1 MASRIK
7 GITVEIGGDT
17 TGLDQALRQV
27 NNRSNDLQKELKDV
41 ERLLKFNPNNV
52 ELLAQKQQLLMQQ
65 VQATTDKLNQLKEAE
80 AQVQQQFERGDIS
93 EQQYRAFRREI
104 EATEQALEG
113 YQQSLQDMQG
123 EQDRVAQG
131 TRQLTTLFDAT
142 GSSVEDYANVIGQR
156 LVRAIQNGTAT
167 SRDLEYAFQRIGR
180 QAIGADGDIE
190 RLRTTLQSAD
200 DGNSIENIRRDMQ
213 RLSNEA
219 EETEGSIKELGGEL
233 ANLAAGLAAG
243 GGIAGAI
250 EKSLSNS
257 ELKAKIDIT
266 FDVPES
272 SKESV
277 RQAVTSIEAYGVD
290 GEAALEGVRRQWALN
305 KDASD
310 ASNAAIVKGAA
321 AVAQSYS
328 GVDFTELI
336 QETNELAS
344 GLKISNKDA
353 LALTNALLKAGF
365 PPEQLD
371 TIAEYGLQMKQVGFS
386 TKEIQAIFEKGI
398 DTKTWN
404 IDNLNDGVKE
414 ARLQMANFGDGVDK
428 ATSGLVERAGISTE
442 KFQKWG
448 QAVANGGKVGSK
460 AMGEVAT
467 WLDGIKDKTLKN
479 QIATKVFG
487 TKWEDQGPNMI
498 AVFKGIADAQDKTK
512 QNQQQLNDAA
522 AKYDSS
528 PAVQM
533 GQAFAE
539 MQTSLQPLLTVIAN
553 VVSKVA
559 EFIKNNPTLAATIA
573 AVASAIGILVG
584 VIMGLAPIFT
594 AIATTAGALGISIG
608 AIAVPIG
615 IAIAAI
621 AALVAAGV
629 LIYKNWDT
637 IKAKAIEIW
646 GAIKDYL
653 SKTWEGIKSTSSKV
667 WNSIKSFLGSLWNGI
682 KSIATSVWNGIKSYF
697 TTVLN
702 VYKTLFTTA
711 WNAIKTAVITVWNGL
726 KTGASTVFNTIK
738 SVITTIWNGIKAVTS
753 SVWNG
758 IKSIVTS
765 VWNGIKLVTTS
776 VVNGIKSVV
785 STVFYGLKNIVSK
798 AMSGVKTVVETGWNK
813 AKSFLEKINL
823 IEIGKNIIE
832 GLIKGIKSLAG
843 KIGSA
848 VKSVANGIPSA
859 FKKILG
865 IHSPSRVMRD
875 EVGYWI
881 TEGLAKGIKAN
892 TNAEKAA
899 KEKAQAI
906 VKTYKNKLKELDTKY
921 SAGMISTKT
930 YVDSLKKL
938 QKTYGDISG
947 ATTTIQSKII
957 KANSKQALKE
967 QKERQAKQAALAKS
981 FNDQMTKLSYQYNAG
996 IISDSAY
1003 IKKLESMKEK
1013 YKNVTNAVVKIDSKI
1028 ADIKKKQT
1036 AEQFKND
1043 KAYYT
1048 QKSKDANVSMQ
1059 EELNILNKLA
1069 QGYKKNSDERIYF
1082 ENLAKQKKQE
1092 ITEAKK
1098 KIDEDYLNKVQE
1110 LNQKYIDEE
1119 KRLTEAYQK
1128 AVDDRAKSLYSFAG
1142 LFDEIS
1148 LNAEI
1153 SGQKLLE
1160 NLQGQVTTF
1169 EQWQKDMSTLAA
1181 RGVDE
1186 GLIKELQ
1193 EMGPKSAAEIAAL
1206 NTLSDD
1212 QLAQY
1217 VSLWKQK
1224 SNLAHTEAVSE
1235 LEDMRI
1241 DTANQIVA
1249 LQEETAK
1256 QLAAYQAEWKSSMKK
1271 VVGNA
1276 KNMQSQMPSIGSNAV
1291 QGLIDGINSKK
1302 DLLAAAAAELAAIVA
1317 GTVQSDLD
1325 IHSPSRVFKG
1335 FGVNVNEG
1343 FIQGL
1348 QQSAARLKNAMQGVY
1363 GSLANSAQRVMNN
1376 SSVVTNTKTIDN
1388 SRAQNNSIV
1397 IQTTESPERAIRREL
1412 DRLAFKF

>member
-1 MASRIK
+1 MADRIK
-7 GITVEIGGDT
+7 GITIEIGSDT
-17 TGLDQALRQV
+17 VGLQNALKDV
-27 NNRSNDLQKELKDV
+27 NKQSRKLQTELKDV
-41 ERLLKFNPNNV
+41 ERLLKYDPGNV
-52 ELLAQKQQLLMQQ
+52 ELLAQKQQLLTERIE
-65 VQATTDKLNQLKEAE
+65 ATSNKLNQLKEAQS
-80 AQVQQQFERGDIS
+80 QVQAQFERGEIGA
-93 EQQYRAFRREI
+93 EQYRAFQREI
-104 EATEQALEG
+104 TATEGALNGLRNQLSNMEK
-113 YQQSLQDMQG
+113 
-123 EQDRVAQG
+123 EQERVASS
-131 TRQLTTLFDAT
+131 TRQLNTLFEAT
-142 GSSVEDYANVIGQR
+142 GTSVDQFADSLGNQ
-156 LVRAIQNGTAT
+156 LTNAIRNGTAT
-167 SRDLEYAFQRIGR
+167 SRQLDQAIERIGR
-180 QAIGADGDIE
+180 EALGANVDLG
-190 RLRTTLQSAD
+190 RLRNALSSVD
-200 DGNSIENIRRDMQ
+200 DGASLRSVRQDLN
-213 RLSNEA
+213 RLSQEADNA
-219 EETEGSIKELGGEL
+219 EESVKGLGSEIGG
-233 ANLAAGLAAG
+233 LAAGLAAG
-243 GGIAGAI
+243 GGIAGAV

-257 ELKAKIDIT
+257 ELKTKIDIT
-266 FDVPES
+266 FDVPKS
-272 SKESV
+272 SIESV
-277 RQAVTSIEAYGVD
+277 RQAVTAIEAYGVD

-305 KDASD
+305 KTESDEANAS
-310 ASNAAIVKGAA
+310 IVKGAA
-321 AVAQSYS
+321 VISQSYS

-344 GLKISNKDA
+344 GLKISNQDA

-371 TIAEYGLQMKQVGFS
+371 TIAEYGVQMKQIGFS

-398 DTKTWN
+398 DVKSWN
-404 IDNLNDGVKE
+404 VDNLNDGVKE
-414 ARLQMANFGDGVDK
+414 ARLQMAGFGAGVDK
-428 ATSGLVERAGISTE
+428 AMNGLIKQSGISVD
-442 KFQKWG
+442 KFIGWG
-448 QAVANGGKVGSK
+448 KAVAEGGKKGSK
-460 AMGEVAT
+460 AMSEVAT

-479 QIATKVFG
+479 QLATKVFG

-498 AVFKGIADAQDKTK
+498 AVFEGIADAQDKTK
-512 QNQQQLNDAA
+512 QNQELLNETT
-522 AKYDSS
+522 AKYDAN

-533 GQAFAE
+533 KQAFADL
-539 MQTSLQPLLTVIAN
+539 QTALQPVLTTIADVI
-553 VVSKVA
+553 SKVA
-559 EFIKNNPTLAATIA
+559 VWIQNNPKLTATIA
-573 AVASAIGILVG
+573 AIASAIGILVG
-584 VIMGLAPIFT
+584 ICMGLAPIFITLEGAAT
-594 AIATTAGALGISIG
+594 AFGIGMLPLAGIIAG
-608 AIAVPIG
+608 VV
-615 IAIAAI
+615 AAI
-621 AALVAAGV
+621 ALLVTAGIA
-629 LIYKNWDT
+629 IYKNWDT
-637 IKAKAIEIW
+637 IKAKTTEIW
-646 GAIKDYL
+646 SAIKDFL
-653 SKTWEGIKSTSSKV
+653 SATWEGIKSTASTV
-667 WNSIKSFLGSLWNGI
+667 WNAISDFFKKWGTTILAIITGPIGILVLLISRNWDSIKSATQTVWNAIKSFLNNLWNGI
-682 KSIATSVWNGIKSYF
+682 KSTATTVFNTIKSAISTVWNNIKTITSTVWNGIKSVVTSVWNGIKSTT
-697 TTVLN
+697 TTV
-702 VYKTLFTTA
+702 
-711 WNAIKTAVITVWNGL
+711 I
-726 KTGASTVFNTIK
+726 
-738 SVITTIWNGIKAVTS
+738 
-753 SVWNG
+753 NG
-758 IKSIVTS
+758 IKSIIS
-765 VWNGIKLVTTS
+765 SAFNG
-776 VVNGIKSVV
+776 
-785 STVFYGLKNIVSK
+785 FKNIVST
-798 AMSGVKTVVETGWNK
+798 AMSNVKTSIETGWNK

-823 IEIGKNIIE
+823 VDIGKNIIE
-832 GLIKGIKSLAG
+832 GLINGIKSLTG

-848 VKSVANGIPSA
+848 VKSVADGIPSA

-1256 QLAAYQAEWKSSMKK
+1256 QLTAYQDEWKSSMKQ
-1271 VVGNA
+1271 VVGNV